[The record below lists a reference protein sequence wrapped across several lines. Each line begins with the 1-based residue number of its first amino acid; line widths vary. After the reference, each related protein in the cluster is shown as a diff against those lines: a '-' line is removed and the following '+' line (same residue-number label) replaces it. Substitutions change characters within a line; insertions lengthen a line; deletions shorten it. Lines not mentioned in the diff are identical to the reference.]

1 MLDRLHFLV
10 VYVGSAALAAFLAV
24 CVSSP
29 RVAMYV
35 CGSNDASGVEQ
46 CELAATLAAVSP
58 ETGYASI
65 DGLEPGTT
73 NAVQVAA
80 VTP

>member
-10 VYVGSAALAAFLAV
+10 VYVGSAALTAFLAA
-24 CVSSP
+24 CMSSP
-29 RVAMYV
+29 RVAMYT
-35 CGSNDASGVEQ
+35 CGTHDASGVEQ

-58 ETGYASI
+58 ETGYTSLG
-65 DGLEPGTT
+65 GLETGAT
-73 NAVQVAA
+73 NPVQVAA